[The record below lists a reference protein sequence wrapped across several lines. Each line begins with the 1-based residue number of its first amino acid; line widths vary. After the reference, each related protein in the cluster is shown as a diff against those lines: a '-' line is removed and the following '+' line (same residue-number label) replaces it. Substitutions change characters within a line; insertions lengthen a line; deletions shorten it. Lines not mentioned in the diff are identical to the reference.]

1 MRRAFQHLLYFPWRM
16 RQSFPRPVLKAIE
29 QEIAA
34 SERHHS
40 GELRVA
46 IEGHLD
52 VAQLLHGTTARQRA
66 QEVFSLLR
74 VWDTEHNSGV
84 LIYLLLA
91 ERRVEIVADRG
102 IDAKVG
108 PEFWEQVCLHMRDAF
123 QRGEFEAGV
132 LQGIRTIDARL
143 QEHFPAAATNPNELP
158 DRPLLL

>member
-1 MRRAFQHLLYFPWRM
+1 MRRALRHLLYFPWRM

-34 SERHHS
+34 SERHHG

-46 IEGHLD
+46 IEGHLS
-52 VAQLLHGTTARQRA
+52 VPQLLRGTTARQRA
-66 QEVFSLLR
+66 RELFSLLR

-102 IDAKVG
+102 IAARVG
-108 PEFWEQVCLHMRDAF
+108 PAFWDQVCQAMRVAF
-123 QRGEFEAGV
+123 QRGEFETGV
-132 LQGIRTIDARL
+132 RQGIRAIDAQL
-143 QEHFPAAATNPNELP
+143 MAHFPATGVNPNELP
-158 DRPLLL
+158 DRPLVL

>member
-1 MRRAFQHLLYFPWRM
+1 MRRPLKHLLYFPWRM
-16 RQSFPRPVLKAIE
+16 RQSFPRPVLNAIE

-52 VAQLLHGTTARQRA
+52 VPQLFRGTTSRQRA
-66 QEVFSLLR
+66 QELFGQLG

-102 IDAKVG
+102 IDARVA
-108 PEFWEQVCLHMRDAF
+108 PEFWGQVCQEMRAAF
-123 QRGEFEAGV
+123 RQGEFEAGV
-132 LQGIRTIDARL
+132 LQGVRAIDAQLRA
-143 QEHFPAAATNPNELP
+143 HFPAPGANPNELP
-158 DRPLLL
+158 DRPLVL

>member
-1 MRRAFQHLLYFPWRM
+1 MHRAVRHLLYFPWRM
-16 RQSFPRPVLKAIE
+16 RQSFPRPVLNAIE

-52 VAQLLHGTTARQRA
+52 LPQLLRGTTARQRA
-66 QEVFSLLR
+66 QELFSLLR

-102 IDAKVG
+102 IDARVG
-108 PEFWEQVCLHMRDAF
+108 TEFWEQVCLDMRDAF

-132 LQGIRTIDARL
+132 LQGIRAIDALLR
-143 QEHFPAAATNPNELP
+143 EHFPATANNPNELS
-158 DRPLLL
+158 DRPLVL

>member
-1 MRRAFQHLLYFPWRM
+1 MRRPFQHLLYFPWRM
-16 RQSFPRPVLKAIE
+16 RQSFPRPVLNAIE
-29 QEIAA
+29 REIAT

-52 VAQLLHGTTARQRA
+52 VPQLLRGTSSRQRA
-66 QEVFSLLR
+66 QELFSLLR

-102 IDAKVG
+102 IAARVD
-108 PEFWEQVCLHMRDAF
+108 PEFWGQVCREMREAF
-123 QRGEFEAGV
+123 QRGEFEVGV
-132 LQGIRTIDARL
+132 LQGIRAIDAQL
-143 QEHFPAAATNPNELP
+143 TAHFPATGANPNELP
-158 DRPLLL
+158 DRPLVL